1 MAGANKAR
9 NKDAGTRSKRRPRT
23 VPVASRAHTQGGKPA
38 GKGKSPAKGASPKP
52 PRQRG
57 RVDLLGYAIIL
68 FVLLA
73 ILWAVAT
80 PLRNYYSGRAEIA
93 RLEESIT
100 AKQAEKDRLLEE
112 IDKYKSDAYIEQEA
126 RRRLGLVAEGETA
139 YRIMDPHMNS
149 EDSVT
154 TDRRAEEDKR
164 PWYEVLWDS
173 IADDPALLD
182 GSESTTGDRGPG
194 LNLPEEEGTTGGG
207 DDAGGEDGQGE
218 PAPAPEGAPVPQ

>member
-1 MAGANKAR
+1 MAGAKKAA

-23 VPVASRAHTQGGKPA
+23 VPVASRAHTQA
-38 GKGKSPAKGASPKP
+38 GKRAPVKTAKAKP

-100 AKQAEKDRLLEE
+100 ANQAEKDRLLEE
-112 IDKYKSDAYIEQEA
+112 IDKYKSDAYVEQEA

-149 EDSVT
+149 DDSVT

-194 LNLPEEEGTTGGG
+194 LNLPEEEGTTS
-207 DDAGGEDGQGE
+207 GGEDGGEDE

>member
-93 RLEESIT
+93 ADLNATPKNNSYLATLSGKAERLATGTPARTRAAAS
-100 AKQAEKDRLLEE
+100 AK
-112 IDKYKSDAYIEQEA
+112 
-126 RRRLGLVAEGETA
+126 RRCS
-139 YRIMDPHMNS
+139 H
-149 EDSVT
+149 
-154 TDRRAEEDKR
+154 RRK
-164 PWYEVLWDS
+164 PSL
-173 IADDPALLD
+173 
-182 GSESTTGDRGPG
+182 
-194 LNLPEEEGTTGGG
+194 
-207 DDAGGEDGQGE
+207 
-218 PAPAPEGAPVPQ
+218 

>member
-1 MAGANKAR
+1 MAGAKKAA

-23 VPVASRAHTQGGKPA
+23 VPVASRAHTQA
-38 GKGKSPAKGASPKP
+38 GKRAPVKTAKAKP

-100 AKQAEKDRLLEE
+100 ANQAEKDRLLEE
-112 IDKYKSDAYIEQEA
+112 IDKYKSDAYVEQEA

-194 LNLPEEEGTTGGG
+194 LNLPEEEGTTS
-207 DDAGGEDGQGE
+207 GGEDGGEGE
-218 PAPAPEGAPVPQ
+218 PAPVPEGAPVPQ